1 MTNFEKYKDEV
12 LRMLEISEC
21 EVVPGVKNGTPRVMN
36 VICTETILIAYRTS
50 SSGFTKTTAKN
61 RTAARIVNTGTKKKM
76 SRHVRNAQ

>member
-50 SSGFTKTTAKN
+50 SSGFTKTTAKDKATAMTAYTSANQETN
-61 RTAARIVNTGTKKKM
+61 RRV
-76 SRHVRNAQ
+76 